1 MKIRNVENMVNVK
14 LDMSFEDAVKV
25 QKYDPDA
32 MVLKDAAGNEIFK
45 VCVKKC
51 TFGGYLG
58 SLGTFG
64 AEFVEVRE
72 QPTMWIGID
81 DIEKDD
87 VADFILEH
95 FGMDLAKVKEVE
107 KQMADAL
114 KAVEG
119 KVSSVADA
127 ITVL

>member
-32 MVLKDAAGNEIFK
+32 MVLKDEAGNEIFK

-51 TFGGYLG
+51 AFGGYLG

-81 DIEKDD
+81 DIEKDS
-87 VADFILEH
+87 VADFILEN

-127 ITVL
+127 ITVI